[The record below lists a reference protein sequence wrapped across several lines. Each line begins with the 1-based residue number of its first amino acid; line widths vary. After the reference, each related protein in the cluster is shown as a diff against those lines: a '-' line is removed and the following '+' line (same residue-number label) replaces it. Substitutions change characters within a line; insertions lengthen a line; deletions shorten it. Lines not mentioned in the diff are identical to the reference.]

1 MRTKFASLVL
11 AALLG
16 LGAGAG
22 QAAEGKA
29 MPDYDWSFS
38 GIFGHFDRAALRR
51 GLQVYAEVCAG
62 CHSLKRIAFRN
73 LAALG
78 FDEARIKGIAAQY
91 TIEDGPNDEGE
102 MFERPGRPSDRFP
115 APFPNAKAAA
125 AANGGAIPPDLSLM
139 AKARKG
145 GPNHIR
151 ALLTGYKELPPKF
164 RELPEFGYL
173 PQDFEL
179 IEELNFNEYFPG
191 YQIAMAPPLS
201 EDVVEFADGTRASED
216 QMAADVAT
224 FLMWTAE
231 PNLEERRRMGFKV
244 ILFLLAF
251 TAVLYAAKRKIWSDL
266 H

>member
-1 MRTKFASLVL
+1 MRTGSAGLVL

-16 LGAGAG
+16 LGAGAA

-29 MPDYDWSFS
+29 IPDYDWSFS
-38 GIFGHFDRAALRR
+38 GIFGQFDRAAMRR
-51 GLQVYAEVCAG
+51 GLQVYSEVCAG
-62 CHSLKRIAFRN
+62 CHSLNYIAFRN
-73 LAALG
+73 LEALDY
-78 FDEARIKGIAAQY
+78 DEAQIKEIAAEY
-91 TIEDGPNDEGE
+91 TIEDGPDDEGE

-145 GPNHIR
+145 GVNYIR
-151 ALLTGYKELPPKF
+151 ALLTGYKELPPNF
-164 RELPEFGYL
+164 RELP
-173 PQDFEL
+173 DFEYL
-179 IEELNFNEYFPG
+179 AEGFEPIEELNFNEFFPG

-201 EDVVEFADGTRASED
+201 EDAVEYADGTQATED
-216 QMAADVAT
+216 RMAADVAT